1 MNKWIK
7 VLTGSV
13 YILLVIS
20 VLINLS
26 QAGYL
31 PSIVKPAI
39 NPDGLDTDTPAPLN
53 STSDSGG
60 DFSGDMNDSYFICV
74 FRKDADYWKGV
85 YKGFKAAGDQI
96 GVRTVFEGCEE
107 YDANAQLRLF
117 EQIVAKKPKG
127 IALHPISAE
136 VFKEPIN
143 RAVEAGIKVVCF
155 AADSPES
162 KRSTI
167 ITSDNVKEAIA
178 AADFIAKE
186 LGGSGEIGIIERP
199 SQSNHIIRVNA
210 FIDRLTERYPK
221 IKIVARG
228 AANGDESKAAKI
240 AIDMISNHPNLSFI
254 YCVAGIEGR
263 GAGEGVKE
271 TGKPVKVFCYD
282 ADPPVIDM
290 LKDGTIF
297 AVIQPNAVNQ
307 GYWALLSLYVEANG
321 LVDPVSDWKH
331 SGKSP
336 LPALI
341 DNGFD
346 FVTKENGDYFY
357 VYDSVD

>member
-1 MNKWIK
+1 MSRWLKIA
-7 VLTGSV
+7 TGSV
-13 YILLVIS
+13 YILLILS
-20 VLINLS
+20 ILLNLS

-31 PSIVKPAI
+31 PSIKKQENPFMGPNSSTPIPAE
-39 NPDGLDTDTPAPLN
+39 
-53 STSDSGG
+53 STSENGENFVGS
-60 DFSGDMNDSYFICV
+60 MNDSYFICV

-85 YKGFKAAGDQI
+85 YKGFKAAGDQL
-96 GVRTVFEGCEE
+96 GVRTIFEGCEE

-167 ITSDNVKEAIA
+167 ITSDNVKEATA

-199 SQSNHIIRVNA
+199 SQSNHIIRVNS
-210 FIDRLTERYPK
+210 FIDRITMRYPG
-221 IKIVARG
+221 IKVVARG
-228 AANGDESKAAKI
+228 AADGDESKAAKI
-240 AIDMISNHPNLSFI
+240 ALDMIEEHPNLSFI

-263 GAGEGVKE
+263 GAGAGVKE
-271 TGKPVKVFCYD
+271 SGKPVKVFCYD

-307 GYWALLSLYVEANG
+307 GYWSLLSLFVEANG
-321 LVDPVSDWKH
+321 LVDPVSDWKK
-331 SGKSP
+331 SGKPP

-357 VYDSVD
+357 VYDNVE

>member
-1 MNKWIK
+1 MSKWLKI
-7 VLTGSV
+7 LTGSV
-13 YILLVIS
+13 YIMLVLS

-31 PSIVKPAI
+31 PSIIKPSI
-39 NPDGLDTDTPAPLN
+39 NSKGVNVDTPTPGK
-53 STSDSGG
+53 SVSEGG
-60 DFSGDMNDSYFICV
+60 ENFSGSMNDTYVICV

-96 GVRTVFEGCEE
+96 GVRTIFEGCDE

-199 SQSNHIIRVNA
+199 SQSNHIIRVNY
-210 FIDRLTERYPK
+210 FIDRLTERYPE
-221 IKIVARG
+221 IKVVARG
-228 AANGDESKAAKI
+228 AADGDESKAAKI
-240 AIDMISNHPNLSFI
+240 ALDMISDHPDLSFI

-263 GAGEGVKE
+263 GAGSGVKE
-271 TGKPVKVFCYD
+271 SGKPVKVFCYD

-290 LKDGTIF
+290 LKDDTIF

-307 GYWALLSLYVEANG
+307 GYWSLLSLYVEANG
-321 LVDPVSDWKH
+321 LVNPVSDWKQ

-346 FVTKENGDYFY
+346 FVTKKNGDYFY
-357 VYDSVD
+357 VYDSED